1 MLIWARENGCR
12 WGKACAEGAAQR
24 GHLEVLQWLR
34 ANHCPWN
41 SVKVCASAARGGQLA
56 ALQWLR
62 ATGCDWDAHVCF
74 EAIRKGDVEMLR
86 WARENGCPWDTWLRD
101 RAAEDLGY
109 TDDLGN
115 MTVLLS

>member
-1 MLIWARENGCR
+1 M
-12 WGKACAEGAAQR
+12 
-24 GHLEVLQWLR
+24 
-34 ANHCPWN
+34 
-41 SVKVCASAARGGQLA
+41 CASAARGGQLA

-62 ATGCDWDAHVCF
+62 ANGCDWDAQVCF
-74 EAIRKGDVEMLR
+74 EAIGKGDVEMLR